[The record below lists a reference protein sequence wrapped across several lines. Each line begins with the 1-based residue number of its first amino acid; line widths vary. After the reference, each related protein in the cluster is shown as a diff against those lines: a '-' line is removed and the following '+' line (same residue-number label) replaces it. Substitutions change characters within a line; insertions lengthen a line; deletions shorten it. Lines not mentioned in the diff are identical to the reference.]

1 MKNKGDKSQYKSLI
15 VVVNNLVEAVKLLT
29 ADNDRLEGEN
39 CKLSSYC
46 KLLEENIA
54 YMKSR
59 QDPVVPQEAEISNE
73 HAVQAAD

>member
-46 KLLEENIA
+46 KLLEEQIEDLKNRLA
-54 YMKSR
+54 AL
-59 QDPVVPQEAEISNE
+59 QETGISNE
-73 HAVQAAD
+73 TAAQAAD